1 MTTSHLRRPRAAA
14 LTLAALPVLLL
25 PPVAAGAADTPVDKR
40 IAAEPNGTVA
50 LSNVAGMLAIEGW
63 DNPEVH
69 VTGTLGAG
77 VERVDVQRDGA
88 RVSVKV
94 VLPRGGSMRAGE
106 ADLVV
111 KVPAA
116 SKLEVSTVS
125 AEVETRR
132 VGGAQRINSVSGN
145 LGLDVATA
153 PVEVKTVS
161 GDVTLRGGG
170 GSTTVRLSSVSGDV
184 RIERLGGELE
194 ANTVSGD
201 LQLALGTLR
210 SLRLRSTSGDLS
222 LRGALERDASLEAE
236 SVSGD
241 LDLRLAAAAGF
252 DLDAESF
259 SGDIATCYG
268 ARGSSSGMGP
278 GNALRSKR
286 GDGGA
291 RLRIKTM
298 SGDIQV
304 CDR

>member
-25 PPVAAGAADTPVDKR
+25 PVAARAADTPVDKR

-88 RVSVKV
+88 RVVVKV

-106 ADLVV
+106 ADRVV